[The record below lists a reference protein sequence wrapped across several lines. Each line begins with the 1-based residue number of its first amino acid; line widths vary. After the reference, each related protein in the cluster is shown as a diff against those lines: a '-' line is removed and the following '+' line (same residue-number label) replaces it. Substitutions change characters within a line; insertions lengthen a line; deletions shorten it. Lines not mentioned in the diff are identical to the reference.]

1 MTFLLYCI
9 FFYELCF
16 WLDSQCYFTRCH
28 YGKGN
33 EVTVQSKEGVCYRRN
48 IAHLRKYYTPL
59 SIDAGEI
66 ETSDQDAVQQ
76 SGRTDGPD
84 DRMLPNH
91 LDDTTSFAPN
101 MPRRSSR
108 VSQKPTFLKD
118 FICGPK

>member
-28 YGKGN
+28 YGKKT

-59 SIDAGEI
+59 STDSGEI

-91 LDDTTSFAPN
+91 LDDITSSAPN
-101 MPRRSSR
+101 MTRLS
-108 VSQKPTFLKD
+108 
-118 FICGPK
+118 